1 MLLAGSSGE
10 EINEVKE
17 MLKAE
22 FDMTN
27 LEPAQKILGI
37 EIKSDRKKGLLKLSQ
52 CSYLE
57 KVLQRF
63 GMSNSKPV

>member
-10 EINEVKE
+10 EINKLKE

-22 FDMTN
+22 FDMKD
-27 LEPAQKILGI
+27 LGPAQKILGMEI
-37 EIKSDRKKGLLKLSQ
+37 EREGLLKLSQ